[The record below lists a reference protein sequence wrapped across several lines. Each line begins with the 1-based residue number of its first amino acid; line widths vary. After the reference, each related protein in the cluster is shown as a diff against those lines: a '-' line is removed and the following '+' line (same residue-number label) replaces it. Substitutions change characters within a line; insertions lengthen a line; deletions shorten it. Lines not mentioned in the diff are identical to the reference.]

1 MSEYFDE
8 GDLEETLEEAIMSE
22 QKQVTASRLALLFH
36 EAYERLAPEFGY
48 ETRTETRS
56 FDVES
61 PNGKLMVAVCQ
72 EILLGFRATP
82 ENPLHESPTFATK
95 LDQMRLD
102 LCSIVDRMNRDQNTE
117 VAMVAQQ
124 TLVAL
129 VALREQVDR
138 YGLDE
143 FDWDWEPH
151 DEVAAKP

>member
-1 MSEYFDE
+1 MKDIS
-8 GDLEETLEEAIMSE
+8 
-22 QKQVTASRLALLFH
+22 ASRLALLFH

-72 EILLGFRATP
+72 RILLELRTTP
-82 ENPLHESPTFATK
+82 ENSLHESPTFASK

-117 VAMVAQQ
+117 VAMIAQQ

-129 VALREQVDR
+129 VALREQIDS

-143 FDWDWEPH
+143 FDWTWEPH
-151 DEVAAKP
+151 DESDAK